1 MNVTCQ
7 KTKRN
12 PSYLLYTL
20 MIASFVA
27 KVELYTYKLMA
38 TKLSGKACKA
48 GVHAIRVNVFY
59 QLFWSNF

>member
-1 MNVTCQ
+1 
-7 KTKRN
+7 
-12 PSYLLYTL
+12 

-38 TKLSGKACKA
+38 TKLSGKAGKA
-48 GVHAIRVNVFY
+48 GVHAIRVNIFY

>member
-1 MNVTCQ
+1 MSKEPKLFAVHIVH
-7 KTKRN
+7 
-12 PSYLLYTL
+12 PSF
-20 MIASFVA
+20 AA